1 MYQESDYIEISNFAK
16 EFDYGPILNE
26 VESHF
31 DFLYDKE
38 EMDDIGLKLQICVK
52 KSKPMYLHGYVLS
65 SALHK
70 YLTDNDYKFINILE
84 TGTARGFSS
93 IIMAK
98 ILEKF
103 NVDGKINTIDFIS
116 TFDNCL
122 KVAQLGRKITIEE
135 CVDEWKDLAEKYIKF
150 NKGNSKNIIKQLD
163 KEIDR
168 INFAFLDGA
177 HTYIDIKRELEF
189 TERKQKMGDII
200 ICDDYTS
207 SQYPEICKGIDEF
220 LLNNKYEYK
229 IFYGN
234 DGTKKRGYVYM
245 RKKY

>member
-52 KSKPMYLHGYVLS
+52 KSKPMYLHGYVLT

-70 YLTDNDYKFINILE
+70 YLSDNDYSYINILE

-93 IIMAK
+93 IMMAK
-98 ILEKF
+98 ILDKF
-103 NVDGKINTIDFIS
+103 NVDGKINTIDLVDK
-116 TFDNCL
+116 FDNCI
-122 KVAQLGRKITIEE
+122 KVAQLGRKITINE
-135 CVDEWKDLAEKYIKF
+135 CVEEWKDLANKYIKF
-150 NKGNSKNIIKQLD
+150 NKGNSKKILNDLD
-163 KEIDR
+163 KKLDR

-177 HTYIDIKRELEF
+177 HTHKDVLYEF
-189 TERKQKMGDII
+189 
-200 ICDDYTS
+200 
-207 SQYPEICKGIDEF
+207 
-220 LLNNKYEYK
+220 N
-229 IFYGN
+229 
-234 DGTKKRGYVYM
+234 YVPG
-245 RKKY
+245 